1 MMKRTEMKFKSK
13 GIRGCYLTRRPRMEY
28 DRNYV
33 ANHFVDVTHLPF
45 SRTSVCDRGCRDDK
59 RLSRYL
65 KNWFKKQVGKS
76 VDDVFHNFKSLGWD
90 NTNDMYYYWEWY
102 VRLYDRRWDYYP
114 DENGCLT
121 AWSQDEIESSPKER
135 EEDEDGEDFKPKA
148 KRPKASEKRLTRK
161 HLEYNDSV
169 KVPDMGVRNSHD
181 VHPELMGK
189 FYIEHHNKVIKY
201 PVYHIKFPPN
211 PEYKTFSGYGSY
223 YAWSNTLWR
232 DYIPVKIKGL
242 YKEERKYIQ
251 HHLESKVVTKFN
263 TKEQIHEAE
272 VIRKD
277 LGYGELQPC
286 VRRTDVKD

>member
-1 MMKRTEMKFKSK
+1 MKFKSK
-13 GIRGCYLTRRPRMEY
+13 GIKGRYLTRRLSMEY

-33 ANHFVDVTHLPF
+33 ANHFKDVTHLSF
-45 SRTSVCDRGCRDDK
+45 SRTSACDWDDRNDK
-59 RLSRYL
+59 RLPHYL
-65 KNWFKKQVGKS
+65 KRWFKKQVGKS
-76 VDDVFHNFKSLGWD
+76 IDDVFHDFKNLGWN
-90 NTNDMYYYWEWY
+90 NTSDMYYYWGRY
-102 VRLYDRRWDYYP
+102 VRNNQWWDYYA

-189 FYIEHHNKVIKY
+189 FYIEHHNKVIKC

-251 HHLESKVVTKFN
+251 HHWESKVVTKFN
-263 TKEQIHEAE
+263 TKEQILEAE